1 MNNTKMKIITPL
13 KDLNLS
19 NRFLFD
25 EVTED
30 EQTHRDMLEIIFGKE
45 IPLLTKNETEKEL
58 RVSVSRHE
66 GQKCERCWNYFDEL
80 LEADGNRICSRC
92 KKVIEA

>member
-1 MNNTKMKIITPL
+1 MNNTQKRIITPL
-13 KDLNLS
+13 KELNLS

-45 IPLLTKNETEKEL
+45 RTNQAYP
-58 RVSVSRHE
+58 
-66 GQKCERCWNYFDEL
+66 
-80 LEADGNRICSRC
+80 
-92 KKVIEA
+92 

>member
-1 MNNTKMKIITPL
+1 MNDTKKKIITPL

-30 EQTHRDMLEIIFGKE
+30 EQT
-45 IPLLTKNETEKEL
+45 
-58 RVSVSRHE
+58 
-66 GQKCERCWNYFDEL
+66 
-80 LEADGNRICSRC
+80 
-92 KKVIEA
+92 